1 MDARD
6 SEKMV
11 KLAKEGKEI
20 SKILQEDFPQYTY
33 WDIYWEVYGSG
44 EKTSMGVRRMITNRL
59 NKIVNLQP
67 MEQRGIIDEIDELV
81 WHLYDRYK
89 ESQQKLDD
97 IRSIIGR

>member
-11 KLAKEGKEI
+11 KLAKEGKEV

-67 MEQRGIIDEIDELV
+67 MEQRVIIDEIDELV